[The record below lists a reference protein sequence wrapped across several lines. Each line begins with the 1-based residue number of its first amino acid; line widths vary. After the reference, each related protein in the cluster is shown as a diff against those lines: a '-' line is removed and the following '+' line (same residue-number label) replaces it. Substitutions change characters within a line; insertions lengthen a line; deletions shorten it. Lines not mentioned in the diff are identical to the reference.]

1 MTGPGSNMPT
11 DPRSGP
17 PAGAVDPAPAPRR
30 PGGSLRLAWVVAIAA
45 DVIQWAFPYVF
56 GLGPFTPV
64 DVGLDVVVMVV
75 MTRLL
80 GWHWAFVPTFA
91 IEMLPFVD
99 LVPTWTAA
107 VWIATRRRTPPATR
121 HTPS

>member
-1 MTGPGSNMPT
+1 MT
-11 DPRSGP
+11 
-17 PAGAVDPAPAPRR
+17 DPAPVSKHPVSRR
-30 PGGSLRLAWVVAIAA
+30 KLAWTVAIAA
-45 DVIQWAFPYVF
+45 DAIQWAFPYVF

-64 DVGLDVVVMVV
+64 EVGLDVVVMVV

-91 IEMLPFVD
+91 IELLPFVD

-107 VWIATRRRTPPATR
+107 VWIATRGGAPPAR
-121 HTPS
+121 ALGPS